1 MRTED
6 RVAVVTGGSRGIGR
20 AISDRLAAAGM
31 RVVVGS
37 RDQET
42 AARAVDQIKNAG
54 GLATAVR
61 TDITRPETVKELFD
75 AAEAQYGRVDVWVNN
90 AATATAGPLARATDA
105 DFDQFLQAN
114 VLATFVA
121 LREAARRIRDHG
133 RIILISSALTVSPLP
148 GMSLLAAG
156 KAAGD
161 QLARTLAWEV
171 GARSVTVNSVL
182 PGLTRTEV
190 LDTVPPHLI
199 DDAKA
204 RTPLG
209 RLGEPADIADVV
221 AFLASDAARWITGQ
235 TINAAG
241 GMI

>member
-1 MRTED
+1 MRVED

-20 AISDRLAAAGM
+20 AISGRLAASGM
-31 RVVVGS
+31 SVVIGS

-42 AARAVDQIKNAG
+42 AARAVAQIKEAG

-61 TDITRPETVKELFD
+61 TDITRAEAVKELFD
-75 AAEAQYGRVDVWVNN
+75 AAESQYGRVDVWVNN
-90 AATATAGPLARATDA
+90 AATATAGPLARATDD
-105 DFDQFLQAN
+105 DFDQHLHAN
-114 VLATFVA
+114 VRSTFVA
-121 LREAARRIRDHG
+121 LREAAQRISDHG

-148 GMSLLAAG
+148 GMALLAAS
-156 KAAGD
+156 KAASD

-171 GARSVTVNSVL
+171 GSRSVTVNSVL
-182 PGLTRTEV
+182 PGLTRTDV
-190 LDTVPPHLI
+190 IDTLPQHII

-209 RLGEPADIADVV
+209 RLGEPADIADIV
-221 AFLASDAARWITGQ
+221 AFLASDAGRWITGQ
-235 TINAAG
+235 TIHGAG

>member
-1 MRTED
+1 MRIED

-31 RVVVGS
+31 RVVIGS

-42 AARAVDQIKNAG
+42 AAQAVDQIKDAG

-61 TDITRPETVKELFD
+61 TDITRPEAAKELFD
-75 AAEAQYGRVDVWVNN
+75 AAESQYGRVDVWVNN
-90 AATATAGPLARATDA
+90 AATATAGPLARATDD

-114 VLATFVA
+114 VRSTFVA
-121 LREAARRIRDHG
+121 LREAAQRISDHG

-148 GMSLLAAG
+148 GMALLVAS

-171 GARSVTVNSVL
+171 GSRSVTVNSVL
-182 PGLTRTEV
+182 PGLTRTDV
-190 LDTVPPHLI
+190 IDTVPQHVI

>member
-6 RVAVVTGGSRGIGR
+6 RVAVITGGSRGIGQ
-20 AISDRLAAAGM
+20 AISDRFAAEGM
-31 RVVVGS
+31 RVVIGS
-37 RDQET
+37 RDQVT
-42 AARAVDQIKNAG
+42 AARAVALIKDAG
-54 GLATAVR
+54 GQATAVH
-61 TDITRPETVKELFD
+61 TDITRPEAVKELFD
-75 AAEAQYGRVDVWVNN
+75 QAESQYGHVDVWVNN
-90 AATATAGPLARATDA
+90 ASTATAGPLAHTTDD
-105 DFDQFLQAN
+105 DFDQYLHAN
-114 VLATFVA
+114 VRATFVA
-121 LREAARRIRDHG
+121 LREAAQRISDHG

-148 GMSLLAAG
+148 GMALLAAS

-171 GARSVTVNSVL
+171 GSRSVTVNSVL
-182 PGLTRTEV
+182 PGLTRTDV
-190 LDTVPPHLI
+190 LATVPPHVI
-199 DDAKA
+199 DDARA

-209 RLGEPADIADVV
+209 RLGEPADIADIV

>member
-1 MRTED
+1 MRIED

-31 RVVVGS
+31 RVVIGS

-42 AARAVDQIKNAG
+42 AAQAVDQIKDAG
-54 GLATAVR
+54 GQATAVR
-61 TDITRPETVKELFD
+61 TDITRPEAVTELFD
-75 AAEAQYGRVDVWVNN
+75 AAESQYGRVDVWVNN
-90 AATATAGPLARATDA
+90 AATATAGPLARATDD
-105 DFDQFLQAN
+105 DFDQYLHAN
-114 VLATFVA
+114 VRATFVA
-121 LREAARRIRDHG
+121 LREAAQRISDHG

-148 GMSLLAAG
+148 GMALLAAS
-156 KAAGD
+156 KAASD

-171 GARSVTVNSVL
+171 GSRSVTVNSVL
-182 PGLTRTEV
+182 PGLTRTDV
-190 LDTVPPHLI
+190 IATVPPHVI

>member
-6 RVAVVTGGSRGIGR
+6 RVAVITGGSRGIGR

-31 RVVVGS
+31 RVVIGS

-61 TDITRPETVKELFD
+61 TDITRPETVRELFD
-75 AAEAQYGRVDVWVNN
+75 AAERQYGRVDVWVNN

-105 DFDQFLQAN
+105 DFGQFLQAN

-121 LREAARRIRDHG
+121 LREAAQRIRDHG

-148 GMSLLAAG
+148 GMALLAAG

-182 PGLTRTEV
+182 PGLTRTDV
-190 LDTVPPHLI
+190 LDTVPPHVI

-235 TINAAG
+235 SINAAG

>member
-6 RVAVVTGGSRGIGR
+6 PVAVVTGGSRGIGR

-31 RVVVGS
+31 RVVIGS

-61 TDITRPETVKELFD
+61 TDITRPETVRELFD
-75 AAEAQYGRVDVWVNN
+75 AAESQYGRVDVWVNN

-105 DFDQFLQAN
+105 DFGQFLQAN

-121 LREAARRIRDHG
+121 LREAAQRIRDHG

-148 GMSLLAAG
+148 GMALLAAG

-182 PGLTRTEV
+182 PGLTRTDV
-190 LDTVPPHLI
+190 LDTLPPHVI

>member
-1 MRTED
+1 MRTVD

-31 RVVVGS
+31 DVVIGS

-42 AARAVDQIKNAG
+42 AARAVAQIKDAG
-54 GLATAVR
+54 GRATAVR
-61 TDITRPETVKELFD
+61 TDITRPEAVKELFD
-75 AAEAQYGRVDVWVNN
+75 AAEKQYGRVDVWVNN
-90 AATATAGPLARATDA
+90 AAPATAGPLARTTDD
-105 DFDQFLQAN
+105 DFDQYLHAN
-114 VLATFVA
+114 VRATFVA
-121 LREAARRIRDHG
+121 LREAARRISDHG

-148 GMSLLAAG
+148 GMALLVAG

-171 GARSVTVNSVL
+171 GSRSVTVNSVL
-182 PGLTRTEV
+182 PGLTRTDV
-190 LDTVPPHLI
+190 IATVPPHVI

-209 RLGEPADIADVV
+209 RLGEPDDIAEVV

>member
-31 RVVVGS
+31 RVVIGS

-61 TDITRPETVKELFD
+61 TDITRPETVRELFD
-75 AAEAQYGRVDVWVNN
+75 AAERQYGRVDVWVNN
-90 AATATAGPLARATDA
+90 AATATGGPLARATDA
-105 DFDQFLQAN
+105 DFGQFLQAN

-121 LREAARRIRDHG
+121 LREAAQRIRDHG

-148 GMSLLAAG
+148 GMALLAAG

-182 PGLTRTEV
+182 PGLTRTDV
-190 LDTVPPHLI
+190 LDTVPPHVI

-235 TINAAG
+235 SINAAG